1 LIAFYVRTLKGFA
14 VDGRPASGS
23 KMVRADSFASQV
35 NAGNVRMLKAPWNKR
50 YLAQLA
56 SFPRGAHDDDVDSS
70 SGAFNELTGG
80 DSWDTVKFGS
90 V

>member
-1 LIAFYVRTLKGFA
+1 
-14 VDGRPASGS
+14 
-23 KMVRADSFASQV
+23 MVRADQFASQV
-35 NAGNVRMLKAPWNKR
+35 NAGNVKILKSPWNKR

-80 DSWDTVKFGS
+80 DTWEEGGFGS